1 MAIEDHEEAAFESL
15 VMEIRDQVSA
25 LTRQLKVKY
34 VQLLKLK
41 MRVHILGAEDLTE
54 ESEREALERLPK
66 EVAVMEKELAR
77 HQGRLSRLRN
87 A

>member
-1 MAIEDHEEAAFESL
+1 MGIEEFEEVAFERL
-15 VMEIRDQVSA
+15 VMEIRDQISA

-41 MRVHILGAEDLTE
+41 MRAHILGPADLAE
-54 ESEREALERLPK
+54 ESEQEAIERLPQ
-66 EVAVMEKELAR
+66 EIEYMEKELAR
-77 HQGRLSRLRN
+77 HQDRLTRLRN